1 MLLIVPVVELL
12 QRRLFRPQILERGQ
26 VGISMAYFMLL
37 LGGCFALGA
46 LAVASNP
53 SPYYGVVGLVVASVV
68 GCGWLLSLGASFVS
82 LVLFMVYLG
91 GMLVVFV
98 YSVSLAADPFPEAWG
113 SRQVVIYGVGLI
125 LVLMVGGAVGGFAEC
140 WKLGVVTVDGEGLS
154 FARLDFS
161 GVAMFYS
168 EGAGIFLIG
177 GWGLLLTLFVV
188 LEVVRGLSRGTIRAV

>member
-1 MLLIVPVVELL
+1 MT
-12 QRRLFRPQILERGQ
+12 
-26 VGISMAYFMLL
+26 YFMLFL
-37 LGGCFALGA
+37 GLCFVLGG

-53 SPYYGVVGLVVASVV
+53 SPYYGVVGLVLASVV
-68 GCGWLLSLGASFVS
+68 GCGWLMSLGMSFVS

-113 SRQVVIYGVGLI
+113 DWRVVGYGVSFI
-125 LVLMVGGAVGGFAEC
+125 VVLAAGAVVGGLVGC
-140 WKLGVVTVDGEGLS
+140 WDSGVITVDSVGMLS
-154 FARLDFS
+154 VRLDFS

-168 EGAGIFLIG
+168 CGVGMFLVA

-188 LEVVRGLSRGTIRAV
+188 LELVRGLSCGAIRAV

>member
-1 MLLIVPVVELL
+1 MTYLV
-12 QRRLFRPQILERGQ
+12 LFSG
-26 VGISMAYFMLL
+26 VCFV
-37 LGGCFALGA
+37 LGG

-53 SPYYGVVGLVVASVV
+53 SPYYGVVGLVLASVA
-68 GCGWLLSLGASFVS
+68 GCGWLLSLGVSFVS

-113 SRQVVIYGVGLI
+113 DWGVMGYAMGLL
-125 LVLMVGGAVGGFAEC
+125 LVLGIGVVAGGLVEG
-140 WKLGVVTVDGEGLS
+140 WKFGVVTVDGGGMFS
-154 FARLDFS
+154 VRLDFS

-168 EGAGIFLIG
+168 CGVGMFLVA

-188 LEVVRGLSRGTIRAV
+188 LELVRGLSRGAIRAV

>member
-1 MLLIVPVVELL
+1 MTYFV
-12 QRRLFRPQILERGQ
+12 LFLGLCF
-26 VGISMAYFMLL
+26 V
-37 LGGCFALGA
+37 LGG

-53 SPYYGVVGLVVASVV
+53 SPYYGVVGLVLASVA
-68 GCGWLLSLGASFVS
+68 GCGWLLSLGVSFVS

-113 SRQVVIYGVGLI
+113 DWGVVGYGVGFVVVLVAGLI
-125 LVLMVGGAVGGFAEC
+125 VGGSIGSLDF
-140 WKLGVVTVDGEGLS
+140 GVVTVDSVGMFS
-154 FARLDFS
+154 VRLDFG

-168 EGAGIFLIG
+168 CGVGMLLVA

-188 LEVVRGLSRGTIRAV
+188 LELVRGLSRGAIRAV